1 MANIKNILY
10 VHGLGGSKES
20 TTCKNLRE
28 ILSDCTVYAD
38 DFDLF
43 DVAGTQE
50 KIENLIAEYDIG
62 TLIGSSFGAFY
73 VLARKAM
80 PFRIV
85 INPCMKPSVE
95 IPKLDPAIPEK
106 TIVDLQEL
114 EEASYSA
121 PGKSTN
127 GIFTSVMKTTT
138 FGIFGLSDELFS
150 YREFFV
156 QTYGKKFEI
165 PASSSAPHIFT
176 VEGASH
182 KMTKE
187 QLSSPILQ
195 AFESVKRIADNI
207 NSMYT
212 Y

>member
-1 MANIKNILY
+1 
-10 VHGLGGSKES
+10 
-20 TTCKNLRE
+20 
-28 ILSDCTVYAD
+28 
-38 DFDLF
+38 
-43 DVAGTQE
+43 
-50 KIENLIAEYDIG
+50 
-62 TLIGSSFGAFY
+62 
-73 VLARKAM
+73 
-80 PFRIV
+80 
-85 INPCMKPSVE
+85 MKPSIE

-106 TIVDLQEL
+106 TVSDLQKL
-114 EEASYSA
+114 EDSIYQTPQKNS
-121 PGKSTN
+121 N
-127 GIFTSVMKTTT
+127 GICTSVMTTTT

>member
-1 MANIKNILY
+1 MANVKNILY
-10 VHGLGGSKES
+10 VHGLGSSKES
-20 TTCKNLRE
+20 PTCKNLRE
-28 ILSDCTVYAD
+28 LLSGCTIYAEN
-38 DFDLF
+38 FDLF
-43 DVAGTQE
+43 DVAGTQK
-50 KIENLIAEYDIG
+50 KIENLIAEHDIG

-106 TIVDLQEL
+106 TIADLQKL
-114 EEASYSA
+114 EEAVYSA
-121 PGKSTN
+121 PEKSAN

-138 FGIFGLSDELFS
+138 FGIFGLCDELFS
-150 YREFFV
+150 YREFFA
-156 QTYGKKFEI
+156 QIYGKKVDI
-165 PASSSAPHIFT
+165 PVVSTASSFDTHIFT
-176 VEGASH
+176 VEGAKH

-195 AFESVKRIADNI
+195 AFDAVKELAEADK
-207 NSMYT
+207 
-212 Y
+212 